1 MEKKLLKYDLSKF
14 CNWYVKDFICKGGRD
29 KGMHFFKRYQIIS
42 SFMPK
47 ICISDQSKQN
57 LWEVI
62 QKWPLTSLLVREVN
76 RKSISLFENDFT
88 KKKRKIAIGEKVGEN
103 SVKSN

>member
-1 MEKKLLKYDLSKF
+1 
-14 CNWYVKDFICKGGRD
+14 
-29 KGMHFFKRYQIIS
+29 MHFFKRYQIIS

-62 QKWPLTSLLVREVN
+62 QKWPLTSLLVKEVN
-76 RKSISLFENDFT
+76 RKSLRVFWKWFHE
-88 KKKRKIAIGEKVGEN
+88 KKEKLEKSWRKLRQIKLEINFGN
-103 SVKSN
+103 SNVDYGW